1 MNNRLNKLTDS
12 LGEQLN
18 YCSRRP
24 GKQAKHKKYRGSPL
38 IDNRAVPPVLLTSRT
53 SRSPRISSY
62 HHSVSFT
69 EGSSE
74 DSKEILIVEEEEE
87 KAEILIVED

>member
-18 YCSRRP
+18 YHSRRP
-24 GKQAKHKKYRGSPL
+24 GRPTKPKKYTGSPL
-38 IDNRAVPPVLLTSRT
+38 IDNRAVPAVLLTSRT

-62 HHSVSFT
+62 HHSLSYT

-74 DSKEILIVEEEEE
+74 DSREILIVEEDE
-87 KAEILIVED
+87 KA